1 MGGAALPG
9 PRARPVSPGS
19 HGRHMT
25 DRTFTAAD
33 GRQYLVEHDLL
44 GHLEPEE
51 LEALLA
57 CARVERFGEGGVV
70 FREGDPGDKLF
81 AVLAGRIMI
90 GRRLERGKVDV
101 LNVLGQG
108 RIFGE
113 IALLDGGA
121 RAADAVAITEAH
133 LLVIERGGF
142 IAFLTD
148 QRDVAPRLIA
158 ALCQR
163 VRRVSEPEW
172 YEAARFARLPVRL
185 ARKLLLLA
193 EVYGEATP
201 DGLRIDLGLS
211 QQELGD
217 MTGASRESINVQ
229 LRAWAAPFRAA
240 RAA

>member
-1 MGGAALPG
+1 
-9 PRARPVSPGS
+9 
-19 HGRHMT
+19 MT

-33 GRQYLVEHDLL
+33 GRRYLVEHDLL

-57 CARVERFGEGGVV
+57 CARVERFGEGGVL

-142 IAFLTD
+142 IAFLKSH
-148 QRDVAPRLIA
+148 RDAAPRLIT

-163 VRRVSEPEW
+163 VRRISKPEW
-172 YEAARFARLPVRL
+172 YEAARIRSLAVRL

-193 EVYGEATP
+193 SVYGEP
-201 DGLRIDLGLS
+201 GQGGVRIDLKLS
-211 QQELGD
+211 QEDLGR
-217 MTGASRESINVQ
+217 MTGVSRESINKQ
-229 LRAWAAPFRAA
+229 LRNWQHDGLIATDAGTIVIRDPDQLR
-240 RAA
+240 RIIETS

>member
-1 MGGAALPG
+1 
-9 PRARPVSPGS
+9 
-19 HGRHMT
+19 MT

-57 CARVERFGEGGVV
+57 CARVERFGEGGVL

-101 LNVLGQG
+101 FNVLGQG

-133 LLVIERGGF
+133 LLVIEHSDF
-142 IAFLTD
+142 IAFLKSH
-148 QRDVAPRLIA
+148 RDVAPRLIT

-163 VRRVSEPEW
+163 VRRFSKPEW
-172 YEAARFARLPVRL
+172 YEAARIRSLAVRL

-193 EVYGEATP
+193 SVYGEP
-201 DGLRIDLGLS
+201 GQGGVRIDLKLS
-211 QQELGD
+211 QEDLGR
-217 MTGASRESINVQ
+217 MTGVSRESINKQ
-229 LRAWAAPFRAA
+229 LRNWQHDGLIATDAGTIVIRDPDQLR
-240 RAA
+240 RIIETP

>member
-1 MGGAALPG
+1 
-9 PRARPVSPGS
+9 
-19 HGRHMT
+19 MT

-33 GRQYLVEHDLL
+33 GRRYLVEHDLL

-57 CARVERFGEGGVV
+57 CARVERFGEGGVL

-133 LLVIERGGF
+133 LLVIEHSDF
-142 IAFLTD
+142 IAFLKSH
-148 QRDVAPRLIA
+148 RDVAPRLIA
-158 ALCQR
+158 ALCQQ

-172 YEAARFARLPVRL
+172 YEAARIRSLAVRL

-193 EVYGEATP
+193 SVYGEP
-201 DGLRIDLGLS
+201 GQGGVRIDLKLS
-211 QQELGD
+211 QEDLGR
-217 MTGASRESINVQ
+217 MTGVSRESINKQ
-229 LRAWAAPFRAA
+229 LRNWQHDGLIATDAGTIVIRDPDQLR
-240 RAA
+240 RIIETP